1 MNIKTG
7 DTVMHKPTGE
17 EWLVA
22 GVDNGQLMWCGWP
35 EGSVPVEDC
44 ELVKSTSDEDSIEW
58 LRILAAMT
66 GPDMRKR
73 YAIRM
78 LEKMER
84 AA

>member
-1 MNIKTG
+1 MSIRTG
-7 DTVMHKPTGE
+7 DTVIHKPTGE

-35 EGSVPVEDC
+35 EGSADLADC
-44 ELVKSTSDEDSIEW
+44 ELVESASDQASME
-58 LRILAAMT
+58 LLQTLAAMT

-73 YAIRM
+73 YAIRE
-78 LEKMER
+78 LEKMGL